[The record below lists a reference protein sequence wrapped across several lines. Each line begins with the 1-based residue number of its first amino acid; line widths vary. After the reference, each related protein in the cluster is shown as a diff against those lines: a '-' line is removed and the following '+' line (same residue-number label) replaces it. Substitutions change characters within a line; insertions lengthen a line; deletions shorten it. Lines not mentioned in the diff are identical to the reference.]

1 MIVICNLVA
10 ITFLFT
16 GYSCV
21 TIFTWI
27 SPVEG
32 ECGGTNGT
40 NPPPPLSPKILD
52 FMIPSVAKSGPQS
65 GLHLPGR
72 TS

>member
-1 MIVICNLVA
+1 MKVMIVICNLVA

-40 NPPPPLSPKILD
+40 NPPPPLPKNL
-52 FMIPSVAKSGPQS
+52 
-65 GLHLPGR
+65 GLYDPIR
-72 TS
+72 C